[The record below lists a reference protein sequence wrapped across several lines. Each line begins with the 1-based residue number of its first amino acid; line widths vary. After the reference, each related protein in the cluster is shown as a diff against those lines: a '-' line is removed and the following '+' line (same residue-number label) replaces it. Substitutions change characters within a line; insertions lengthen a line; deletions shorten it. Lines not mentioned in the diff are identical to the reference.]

1 MSQSPIERFLDA
13 VDRLDVDA
21 AMALM
26 APDARVLV
34 ADGRRA
40 EGTEAVR
47 QLLGDFLGQ
56 LRSTTHRITAQ
67 WHQEDVWIAEVD
79 ASYELRDW
87 LQLNGLPRAFVVRAS
102 PDGVSELR
110 TYGAHEHRLSQRP
123 TVRRERGSEGNGFRR
138 CSGTLTATGRRR
150 KLLIEREF
158 NSAAWRA
165 PRHVAGERT
174 EPADPGRQ
182 DQ

>member
-1 MSQSPIERFLDA
+1 VSQSPIERFLDA

-56 LRSTTHRITAQ
+56 LRSTTHMITAQ
-67 WHQEDVWIAEVD
+67 WHQADVWIAEVD
-79 ASYELRDW
+79 ASYVLRDW
-87 LQLNGLPRAFVVRAS
+87 LELNRLPRAFVVRAR

-110 TYGAHEHRLSQRP
+110 AYGAHEHRLSERP
-123 TVRRERGSEGNGFRR
+123 TGEK
-138 CSGTLTATGRRR
+138 GR
-150 KLLIEREF
+150 
-158 NSAAWRA
+158 W
-165 PRHVAGERT
+165 VG
-174 EPADPGRQ
+174 GRWIPPL
-182 DQ
+182 

>member
-1 MSQSPIERFLDA
+1 
-13 VDRLDVDA
+13 
-21 AMALM
+21 MALM

-47 QLLGDFLGQ
+47 QLVGDFLGQ

-67 WHQEDVWIAEVD
+67 WHQQDVWIAEVD

-110 TYGAHEHRLSQRP
+110 TYGAHEHRLSERP
-123 TVRRERGSEGNGFRR
+123 TGEKGTWVGGQWIPPLWRHPDRNRLDRVGVAHVHLLGRVRTPRGSGAGAAGPGQELSFQ
-138 CSGTLTATGRRR
+138 TIPTAG
-150 KLLIEREF
+150 
-158 NSAAWRA
+158 
-165 PRHVAGERT
+165 
-174 EPADPGRQ
+174 
-182 DQ
+182 

>member
-1 MSQSPIERFLDA
+1 MARSALNRPFDDLCRATTAASECAAVSQSPIEPFLDA
-13 VDRLDVDA
+13 VDRLDIDA

-47 QLLGDFLGQ
+47 QLFGDLLGQ

-67 WHQEDVWIAEVD
+67 WHEEDVWIAEVD
-79 ASYELRDW
+79 ASYELRDS
-87 LQLNGLPRAFVVRAS
+87 LQLNGLPRAFVVRTN

-110 TYGAHEHRLSQRP
+110 AYGAHEHRLSEP
-123 TVRRERGSEGNGFRR
+123 PRGEK
-138 CSGTLTATGRRR
+138 GTWVGGQLVPP
-150 KLLIEREF
+150 L
-158 NSAAWRA
+158 
-165 PRHVAGERT
+165 
-174 EPADPGRQ
+174 
-182 DQ
+182 